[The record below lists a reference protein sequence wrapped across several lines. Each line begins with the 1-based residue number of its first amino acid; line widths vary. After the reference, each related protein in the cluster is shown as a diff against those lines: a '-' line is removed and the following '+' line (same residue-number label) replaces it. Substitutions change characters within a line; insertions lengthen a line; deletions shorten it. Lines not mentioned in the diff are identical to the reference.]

1 MSLCQASVKP
11 VTSSVLRL
19 LLRSG
24 QRQQCAQNI
33 RTFSSFYPAHSS
45 SKRELQTATAYRPYS
60 LPESVV
66 PPPRNAGT
74 PDTSISNAIPGLN
87 TTPSYPPP
95 ERTGTGISKEEGK
108 ASVSSYG
115 LPEIEAQKSKPVSPA
130 AEPQTKAKPRKSKL
144 RARKA
149 AVTLTPTAL
158 SKLRD
163 LVSQPDPRM
172 IRIGVKN
179 RGCSGLSYNLEYVE
193 KPAAFDEVIE
203 QDGVKVL
210 IDSKALFSIIGSE
223 MDWHED
229 PLSSR
234 FVFNNPN
241 IKDECG
247 CGESFML
254 EIPISCTAP
263 EMEDF
268 NRLPLELELLLTIRF
283 SASIPDIFL
292 EIPDPTST
300 TAAGLKRL
308 VRDRLPPNLTSRR
321 LRLIHAGKSLDD
333 STSLATQIKVGRNN
347 RLRPQHGNSYRAP
360 SPGSPSESG
369 SRVSSPF
376 LKGGYATPSSS
387 TPSQAPL
394 ESSGKGKEPARD
406 QAEPRVYIHC
416 SIGDITLTPAELDA
430 EARAAR
436 SSHDTSISGT
446 AGHDSW
452 GSAGLNGSAG
462 SSRLPHGADGRNT
475 SALNNTGAGAGNDS
489 GTTPAPAPQGFD
501 RLLSAGFTPSEVS
514 SLRSQ
519 FLALLSLS
527 HTPDTLPSGSDLRRL
542 EDRWMDEGSSDSGI
556 GGLAG
561 NGDDSNIFGDINTD
575 NNGGSG
581 PFGSGTSRALD
592 DMLWGSVMGFF
603 WPVGCALWL
612 LREEG
617 VWSWRKGLAV
627 FVGVVVNF
635 GFGAV
640 RMLS

>member
-1 MSLCQASVKP
+1 MSLCHTSVKP
-11 VTSSVLRL
+11 VTSSALRV
-19 LLRSG
+19 LLR
-24 QRQQCAQNI
+24 RQQRCPRGI
-33 RTFSSFYPAHSS
+33 RLFSSTRATYSS

-74 PDTSISNAIPGLN
+74 PDTSISHAIPGLN
-87 TTPSYPPP
+87 TTPTYPPP
-95 ERTGTGISKEEGK
+95 KDT
-108 ASVSSYG
+108 VSSKDDGETSVPSYS
-115 LPEIEAQKSKPVSPA
+115 LPETEAQKSQPVSRSGATAPS
-130 AEPQTKAKPRKSKL
+130 ETKAKPRKSKL

-149 AVTLTPTAL
+149 AVSLTPTAL
-158 SKLRD
+158 SKLRE
-163 LVSQPDPRM
+163 LVSQPDPKL

-179 RGCSGLSYNLEYVE
+179 RGCSGLSYHLEYVE
-193 KPAAFDEVIE
+193 KPAPFDEVVE

-247 CGESFML
+247 CGESFMNSPR
-254 EIPISCTAP
+254 E

-268 NRLPLELELLLTIRF
+268 NRLPLELELLLAIRF

-292 EIPDPTST
+292 DIPDPNST
-300 TAAGLKRL
+300 TVAGLKRL
-308 VRDRLPPNLTSRR
+308 VRDRLPPDLTSRR

-333 STSLATQIKVGRNN
+333 STSLATQIKVGRNSH
-347 RLRPQHGNSYRAP
+347 LRGHHGNSQRVP
-360 SPGSPSESG
+360 SSGSPSEPG
-369 SRVSSPF
+369 SRVASPF
-376 LKGGYATPSSS
+376 LKGGYATSGSSS
-387 TPSQAPL
+387 TVSQTAPD
-394 ESSGKGKEPARD
+394 SSGKGKAPARD
-406 QAEPRVYIHC
+406 QGEPRIYIHC

-436 SSHDTSISGT
+436 SGQDALKSNASANNSV
-446 AGHDSW
+446 
-452 GSAGLNGSAG
+452 GSAGLDNSAG
-462 SSRLPHGADGRNT
+462 PSRLLNGGDASTPGGDGSNI
-475 SALNNTGAGAGNDS
+475 
-489 GTTPAPAPQGFD
+489 TPTPAPQGFD
-501 RLLSAGFTPSEVS
+501 RLLSAGFTPTEVS

-527 HTPDTLPSGSDLRRL
+527 HTPDTLPSGTELRRL
-542 EDRWMDEGSSDSGI
+542 EDRWMDEGSTEAGVAGL
-556 GGLAG
+556 GG
-561 NGDDSNIFGDINTD
+561 NNDDSNIFGDMNTD
-575 NNGGSG
+575 NTGGSG

>member
-1 MSLCQASVKP
+1 MSLCQTSVKP
-11 VTSSVLRL
+11 VTSSALRV
-19 LLRSG
+19 LLR
-24 QRQQCAQNI
+24 QRRQCTQGI
-33 RTFSSFYPAHSS
+33 RLFSSARPTYSS

-74 PDTSISNAIPGLN
+74 PDTSISHAIPGLN
-87 TTPSYPPP
+87 TTPTYPRPKNT
-95 ERTGTGISKEEGK
+95 ELSKDDGTT
-108 ASVSSYG
+108 SVSSHP
-115 LPEIEAQKSKPVSPA
+115 LPESESQKSQPVSSSATAPS
-130 AEPQTKAKPRKSKL
+130 ETKAKPRKSRL

-149 AVTLTPTAL
+149 AVSLTPTAL
-158 SKLRD
+158 SKLRE
-163 LVSQPDPRM
+163 LLSQPDPKL

-179 RGCSGLSYNLEYVE
+179 RGCSGLSYHLEYVE
-193 KPAAFDEVIE
+193 KPAPFDEVVE

-234 FVFNNPN
+234 FVFSNPN
-241 IKDECG
+241 INLLN
-247 CGESFML
+247 S
-254 EIPISCTAP
+254 SR

-268 NRLPLELELLLTIRF
+268 NRLPLELELLLAIRF

-292 EIPDPTST
+292 DIPDPNST
-300 TAAGLKRL
+300 TVAGLKRL
-308 VRDRLPPNLTSRR
+308 VRDRLPPDLTSRR

-333 STSLATQIKVGRNN
+333 STSLATQIKVGRNSH
-347 RLRPQHGNSYRAP
+347 LRSHNGNGQRVP
-360 SPGSPSESG
+360 SSWSPSEPG
-369 SRVSSPF
+369 SRVASPY
-376 LKGGYATPSSS
+376 LKGGYSTSGSSS
-387 TPSQAPL
+387 TISQAAPD
-394 ESSGKGKEPARD
+394 SSGKGKAPARD
-406 QAEPRVYIHC
+406 QGEPRIYIHC

-436 SSHDTSISGT
+436 SGQDALKSNTYAQGP
-446 AGHDSW
+446 A
-452 GSAGLNGSAG
+452 GSAGLDGSAG
-462 SSRLPHGADGRNT
+462 PSRPLGGGDISTGHATGDGGA
-475 SALNNTGAGAGNDS
+475 AGSNITA
-489 GTTPAPAPQGFD
+489 TPAPQGFD
-501 RLLSAGFTPSEVS
+501 RLLSAGFTPAEVS

-527 HTPDTLPSGSDLRRL
+527 HTPDTLPSGTELRRL
-542 EDRWMDEGSSDSGI
+542 EDRWMDEGSTEAGVSGL
-556 GGLAG
+556 GG
-561 NGDDSNIFGDINTD
+561 NSEESNIFGDMNTD
-575 NNGGSG
+575 NTGGGG